1 MKPITINRS
10 VLIGHRLTEW
20 VTVLP
25 TNIDVYYSIQ
35 GILLKEIIFA
45 HWRLNETKF
54 GGIH

>member
-25 TNIDVYYSIQ
+25 TNIDVRFSIQ
-35 GILLKEIIFA
+35 GILMKDIMLA
-45 HWRLNETKF
+45 HWGLNETKF